1 MGAEIAIAV
10 KAATDITKEAMHCFE
25 EYAKCREQE
34 VTERKRIRA
43 QLQAVNHWID
53 ANKEIYLKQ
62 IETGA
67 EERKMMYKAVEG
79 VIEKATKEQDL
90 EMLKVA
96 MNFMLTVYQKAPELG
111 QVNIQMLEQH
121 SIL

>member
-1 MGAEIAIAV
+1 MGAEIALAV
-10 KAATDITKEAMHCFE
+10 KAATDITKEAMNCFK
-25 EYAKCREQE
+25 EYAMCREQE

-90 EMLKVA
+90 EMLKLA

-111 QVNIQMLEQH
+111 QVNIQMLEQKN
-121 SIL
+121 IL